1 MADTVDLSG
10 YTLIEFTVP
19 FRGYRQYVA
28 GTYIAFNI
36 VGFALNVWV
45 AYVVAPLLT
54 AQRVRVPKAILFY
67 ILILCISDLMTM
79 IGMLFLI
86 TEVVLGTW
94 MFSSFACTAYLIFD
108 SMNKFVA
115 PIIVVLI
122 SRTCYATV
130 CLDKEKQESAASLK
144 QAIALV
150 FASLCVVMALLWP
163 VFAYSEVFTLYFNV
177 NETAKEVNVMRKC
190 SFLPPPSI
198 ELGFSIVACTLSYA
212 IPLCGIIYW
221 YVSVPFFLRKR
232 AGESLVNRSS
242 SAEAAIKKVVATVI
256 VLAAVYIICWTP
268 YWVSLF
274 AHRIFATTSM
284 NRTLVI
290 LSYLIHLLP
299 YVSCVAYPVIFTVM
313 NRGIKAAHA
322 EVLKSH
328 KRKLLSIKDEA
339 GHHIRIAVRGA
350 ANRARGS
357 DASRLC
363 SGIIERS
370 LSSMNNRVE
379 HCSYTS
385 NTETATELTVP
396 NLELEETLL

>member
-1 MADTVDLSG
+1 
-10 YTLIEFTVP
+10 
-19 FRGYRQYVA
+19 GYRQYVA

-130 CLDKEKQESAASLK
+130 CLDKDKQENAASLK

-198 ELGFSIVACTLSYA
+198 ELGFSVVACTLSYA
-212 IPLCGIIYW
+212 IPLFGIIYW

-232 AGESLVNRSS
+232 AGESLVQRSFT
-242 SAEAAIKKVVATVI
+242 AEAAIKKVVATVI
-256 VLAAVYIICWTP
+256 VLTAVYVVCWTP
-268 YWVSLF
+268 YWISLF
-274 AHRIFATTSM
+274 AHRIFATTAM

-339 GHHIRIAVRGA
+339 GHQIRVAVRGA
-350 ANRARGS
+350 TSRARGS

-370 LSSMNNRVE
+370 LSSFNNRVE
-379 HCSYTS
+379 HCSYSTS